1 MERLKELKSAT
12 SNSADLII
20 NELVIN
26 GVNSA
31 IVTCDGLCSPL
42 IIIDSFYQPL
52 TEINIEKKSPQDLK
66 NHIMQNLMFSTDRI
80 EVKRFDD
87 VYRLLYSGFAVLI
100 IEGVE
105 ECLAFGIQGY
115 PARSISEPSGEGNIM
130 DAKDGFVESAR
141 VNMSLIRRRMKSPL
155 LKFELMQIGEKSQ
168 TDVFLCYF
176 TDKAPTDLVDSVKKT
191 LQDIKLETVL
201 ASGYIRPFL
210 EDSKFS
216 LFDNVSTTERPDVLC
231 AKVLEGRVAI
241 IIDGTPF
248 TIIVPRLIT
257 EIFQTMDDY
266 NYRPYYA
273 LYIRLLKYFSAL
285 IAVFFPAV
293 YVAAAVHHQ
302 QWFDEAFFRILNE
315 SKADAAFPITI
326 EALIILFMYEIIRE
340 AGLRLPKLAH
350 GAVSIVAGLILGQAA
365 VDSGFM
371 SIPMLTVCAL
381 SIISTGAIPELNQS
395 ATVVRP
401 ILVILGGMWG
411 FLGVG
416 LGFCLLLLNLL
427 RTKTYGFHLTSPLYP
442 LKPRA
447 MKDVLTRKSF
457 KKAQDENF
465 TIDDVK

>member
-1 MERLKELKSAT
+1 MERLKELKSKT
-12 SNSADLII
+12 SDSVDLII
-20 NELVIN
+20 NEVQVN
-26 GVNSA
+26 GLKCG
-31 IVTCDGLCSPL
+31 IVTCDGMCSPL
-42 IIIDSFYQPL
+42 IIIDSFYKPL
-52 TEINIEKKSPQDLK
+52 TEINIENKSAEALK
-66 NHIMQNLMFSTDRI
+66 NHIMQNLMFTTDRI
-80 EVKRFDD
+80 MVKDFND
-87 VYRLLYSGFAVLI
+87 VYRLVYSGFAVLLI
-100 IEGVE
+100 DGLE

-115 PARSISEPSGEGNIM
+115 PARSVSEPSGEGNIM

-141 VNMSLIRRRMKSPL
+141 VNMSLIRRRIKSPL
-155 LKFELMQIGEKSQ
+155 LKFEVMQIGEKSQ

-176 TDKAPTDLVDSVKKT
+176 TDKAPSELVESVKKT

-210 EDSKFS
+210 EDSKLS

-231 AKVLEGRVAI
+231 AKILEGRVAV

-285 IAVFFPAV
+285 IAVFLPAV
-293 YVAAAVHHQ
+293 YVAVAIYHQ
-302 QWFDEAFFRILNE
+302 KWFDEAFFRILNE
-315 SKADAAFPITI
+315 SKENSAFPLTI
-326 EALIILFMYEIIRE
+326 EALVILFMYEIIRE

-381 SIISTGAIPELNQS
+381 SIISTGAVPELNQS

-401 ILVILGGMWG
+401 VLVIMGGVFGVLGVCLG
-411 FLGVG
+411 FL
-416 LGFCLLLLNLL
+416 LLLLNLM

-442 LKPRA
+442 FKPSA
-447 MKDVLTRKSF
+447 MKDTVTRKSF
-457 KKAQDENF
+457 KKAQSDSF
-465 TIDDVK
+465 TIDELK